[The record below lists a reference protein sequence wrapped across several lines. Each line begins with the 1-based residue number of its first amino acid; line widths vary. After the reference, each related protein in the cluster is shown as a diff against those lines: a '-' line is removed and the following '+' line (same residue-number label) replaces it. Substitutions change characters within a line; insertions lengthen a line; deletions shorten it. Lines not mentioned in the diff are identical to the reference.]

1 VAGRVLGRYRTD
13 LGGCVSRY
21 LAIRGHAT
29 AYEAFDLYESGHVAD
44 ENWTELGIGF
54 VVSAV
59 VAFIAVKWL
68 LRYVQTHSFT
78 PFGWYRIVVGLLL
91 LAMVI

>member
-1 VAGRVLGRYRTD
+1 MGRRWRPGAGGSRSWVASPPRF
-13 LGGCVSRY
+13 
-21 LAIRGHAT
+21 AAT
-29 AYEAFDLYESGHVAD
+29 AYEAFDLHQSGRVAD

-54 VVSAV
+54 VVSAI

-78 PFGWYRIVVGLLL
+78 PFGWYRIALGLLL
-91 LAMVI
+91 VVAID